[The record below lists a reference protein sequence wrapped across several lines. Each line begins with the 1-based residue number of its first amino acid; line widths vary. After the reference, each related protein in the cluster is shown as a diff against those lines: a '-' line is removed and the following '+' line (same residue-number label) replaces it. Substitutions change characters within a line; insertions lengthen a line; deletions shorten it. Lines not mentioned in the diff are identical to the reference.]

1 MLLAIVGGGAGWLL
15 AKWVFSALVGV
26 GTASLPRASEI
37 RLDMRV
43 LIFTA
48 ATAGLTGIMF
58 GLAPAWRAGSV
69 SLRQSL
75 KETEHGLTA
84 GRQRSRG
91 LLVITETAL
100 ALVLLVGAG
109 LLLRSYYQLSQVN
122 AGFAYDHLLSFSVS
136 LPTGKYPGPE
146 QRTEFFSNLTRKVG
160 SLPGVQSVGLASGLP
175 FGNSGWRVPFV
186 VEGGTSLAP
195 GEVQL
200 LEGCV
205 VSPGYFRT
213 MGIPLYSG
221 RYFTEQDN
229 RQHLAGRDLSRL
241 DEGARAVAGLNTI
254 IIDEDFARRYWPGE
268 DAVGKHI
275 RLAPVAADSPLLTVV
290 GVLGRVKMDRLSVES
305 NRVQGYFSA
314 LQMPF
319 SNMTVLIKSQLEST
333 QITAAV
339 RQQVLSVDPL
349 QPIYNIRT
357 IEEIRSN
364 SIAPERLNVTLLGLF
379 ALLALTMSAVG
390 LCGVVTYSVTQR
402 THEIGVRMA
411 LGAPTSHI
419 LKLVVGQG
427 MKLAAIGLTIGLLIS
442 VVLTR
447 MLRSLLF
454 GISTSDPLTYAGVAG
469 LLALVALLACYLP
482 ARRATKVNPL
492 VALRNE

>member
-1 MLLAIVGGGAGWLL
+1 
-15 AKWVFSALVGV
+15 
-26 GTASLPRASEI
+26 
-37 RLDMRV
+37 
-43 LIFTA
+43 
-48 ATAGLTGIMF
+48 LTGILF

-75 KETEHGLTA
+75 KETELGLTP
-84 GRQRSRG
+84 GKQRTRG
-91 LLVITETAL
+91 VLVITQTAL

-109 LLLRSYYQLSQVN
+109 LLLRSYYQLNQIN

-146 QRTEFFSNLTRKVG
+146 QRAEFFRVLTQKIG

-175 FGNSGWRVPFV
+175 FGSSSWRVPFV
-186 VEGGTSLAP
+186 VEGGTTLAAS
-195 GEVQL
+195 EVQL
-200 LEGCV
+200 LEGCA
-205 VSPGYFRT
+205 VSPGYFHT
-213 MGIPLYSG
+213 MGIPLRAG

-229 RQHLAGRDLSRL
+229 RQHLAGRDLSSL
-241 DEGARAVAGLNTI
+241 DEGARAVAGLNSI
-254 IIDEDFARRYWPGE
+254 IIDEDFARRFWPGE

-275 RLAPVAADSPLLTVV
+275 RLAPVAPDSPLLTVV

-314 LQMPF
+314 LQLPF
-319 SNMTVLIKSQLEST
+319 SNMTVLIKSQLEPT
-333 QITAAV
+333 QFTTAV
-339 RQQVLSVDPL
+339 RQQVQSVDPH

-364 SIAPERLNVTLLGLF
+364 SIASERLNVTLLGLF
-379 ALLALTMSAVG
+379 AVLALTMSAVG
-390 LCGVVTYSVTQR
+390 LCGVVTYTVTQR

-411 LGAPTSHI
+411 LGARTSHI
-419 LKLVVGQG
+419 LRLVVGQG
-427 MKLAAIGLTIGLLIS
+427 MKLALIGLTIGLLIS
-442 VVLTR
+442 LVLTR
-447 MLRSLLF
+447 LLRSLLF
-454 GISTSDPLTYAGVAG
+454 GISTTDPLTYVGVAG